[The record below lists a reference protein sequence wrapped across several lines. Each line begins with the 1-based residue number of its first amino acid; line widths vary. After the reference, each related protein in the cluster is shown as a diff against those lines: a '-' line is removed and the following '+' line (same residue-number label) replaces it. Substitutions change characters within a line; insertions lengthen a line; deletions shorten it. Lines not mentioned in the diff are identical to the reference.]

1 MPGLMAALLLLAEM
15 PRVYHPDTGRTCRW
29 RRVGFHAFEPWRE
42 EVACSIQIPRN
53 SHTSRGLGH
62 CGLSY
67 PASRDVDSAHASAAA
82 VAAVVDAAVM
92 EMEMAVVV
100 VVVMAEVVVANMTAL
115 RDITDSE
122 TYIASLAPASLRPE
136 FPRVSA

>member
-1 MPGLMAALLLLAEM
+1 MAALLLLAEM